1 MNDDRPKQT
10 TIAAWLR
17 RGLVCSGLLL
27 CAATLYP
34 QAFGEDEQV
43 PSSGSALAEES
54 LRMGDAHDGQ
64 PAGQEQQAEP
74 AGKPGTPSR
83 SACLD
88 CLTASPLQSAA
99 SLRLWPNGPDYTTAM
114 WARASGCKLSARQAL
129 LPGCCTPIEGN
140 GGCGMPARELP
151 GRRNRLMW
159 LDLREEET
167 ERIQQGQ
174 VLATVGPR
182 PAHQRDAAI
191 GPGSWNASV
200 KRASLPPPLR

>member
-1 MNDDRPKQT
+1 
-10 TIAAWLR
+10 
-17 RGLVCSGLLL
+17 
-27 CAATLYP
+27 
-34 QAFGEDEQV
+34 
-43 PSSGSALAEES
+43 
-54 LRMGDAHDGQ
+54 
-64 PAGQEQQAEP
+64 
-74 AGKPGTPSR
+74 
-83 SACLD
+83 
-88 CLTASPLQSAA
+88 
-99 SLRLWPNGPDYTTAM
+99 
-114 WARASGCKLSARQAL
+114 
-129 LPGCCTPIEGN
+129 
-140 GGCGMPARELP
+140 MPARELP